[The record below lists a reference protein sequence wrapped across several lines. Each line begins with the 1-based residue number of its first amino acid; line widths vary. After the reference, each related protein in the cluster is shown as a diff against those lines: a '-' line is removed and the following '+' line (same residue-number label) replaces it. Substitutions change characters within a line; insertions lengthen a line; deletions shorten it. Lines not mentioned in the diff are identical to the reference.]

1 SGLGFHFLPNGD
13 GLTLE
18 QLAHFQLFSQGTSRK
33 IRNLMQG
40 KAEQLEVK
48 VFDYEYALG
57 SGESLETP
65 AQSVVCF
72 CAPDLSLPSFSL
84 RPRTLLQKIAA
95 FFGYQ
100 HIEFGGHPEFSLHY

>member
-1 SGLGFHFLPNGD
+1 MPEYVPILLVLGLLIFGGCGIAYAVRWKRANGFQRAASGLGFHFLPNGD

-40 KAEQLEVK
+40 TANKLEVK
-48 VFDYEYALG
+48 VFDYQYALG

-65 AQSVVCF
+65 AQS
-72 CAPDLSLPSFSL
+72 
-84 RPRTLLQKIAA
+84 
-95 FFGYQ
+95 
-100 HIEFGGHPEFSLHY
+100 